1 MNAPA
6 LVLPIV
12 LAQVFASSGKE
23 HFMKCL
29 NCQAEN
35 PDGARFCMTC
45 GTPTAVACAHCG
57 AQLMPG
63 AKFCVNCG
71 PPVAAAATASPAP
84 VAPAPAEPAI
94 VAQDPLARY
103 IPKELAAKLEAARS
117 GRS

>member
-6 LVLPIV
+6 LVLLIV

-23 HFMKCL
+23 QVMKCL

-35 PDGARFCMTC
+35 PEGARFCMTC

-71 PPVAAAATASPAP
+71 QPVAAATVSPAP
-84 VAPAPAEPAI
+84 VAPAPPLPPPAPAEPAI
-94 VAQDPLARY
+94 VAQDPLTRY
-103 IPKELAAKLEAARS
+103 IPKELAAKL
-117 GRS
+117 